1 MRLVIR
7 AIFTDLGGVILTNGW
22 DHVGRQSAVDQFGL
36 DRAEFFQRHE
46 MVFGA
51 YEEGQMT
58 LDEYL
63 SFAVFYCARPFSKA
77 EFTSYIKEQS
87 QPLPGMLELMLSAKR
102 ESGLPVFALSN
113 EGRELAQYRIDTF
126 GLKNLADAFI
136 VSGFVG
142 MRKPAMGIYRL
153 TLDVAQVAPHEALYV
168 DDRESLI
175 EAGARAGLI
184 TLLHQDV
191 NTTTEALQRHG
202 LLK

>member
-1 MRLVIR
+1 MIR

-22 DHVGRQSAVDQFGL
+22 DHVGRQNAVDHFGL

-51 YEEGQMT
+51 YEEGQMS

-63 SFAVFYCARPFSKA
+63 AFAVFYCARGFSKA
-77 EFTSYIKEQS
+77 EFTTYIKEQS
-87 QPLPGMLELMLSAKR
+87 EPLPGMIDLMCKVKK
-102 ESGLPVFALSN
+102 ESGRPVFALSN
-113 EGRELAQYRIDTF
+113 EGREIAQYRIDTF
-126 GLKNLADAFI
+126 ALRDLADAFI

-142 MRKPAMGIYRL
+142 MRKPAMGIYKL
-153 TLDVAQVAPHEALYV
+153 TLDIAQVEPNEALYI

-175 EAGARAGLI
+175 EAGARAGLV
-184 TLLHQDV
+184 TLWHQDIK
-191 NTTTEALQRHG
+191 TTKEALRRHG